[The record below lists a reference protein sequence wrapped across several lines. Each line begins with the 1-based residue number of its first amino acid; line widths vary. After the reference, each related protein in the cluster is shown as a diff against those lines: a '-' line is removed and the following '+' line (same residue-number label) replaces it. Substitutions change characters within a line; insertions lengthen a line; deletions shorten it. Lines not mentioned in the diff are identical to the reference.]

1 MEGYIKLSRRLL
13 SSDIWFKPP
22 LYLKVWIYLLCQAS
36 HQDYGTLR
44 RGKLVT
50 SIPQIQEALSYKAGF
65 ITKQPTYK
73 EIRQVLDYMRG
84 KQPIK
89 SMHGN
94 GWGKWQSSRQGTSQ
108 GTSEPM
114 IIAKKIKD
122 GMLVT
127 IVKYSQYQE
136 GSDSEWP
143 REARADGRANPRAN
157 GTSREGQNLIDNKN
171 DNKKDHKKY
180 PNTLSVNSNSGSTDF
195 GSTENWKGKP
205 KTPEDFWNAGRKK

>member
-1 MEGYIKLSRRLL
+1 MEGYLKLSRRLL
-13 SSDIWFKPP
+13 ASDIWFKPP

-36 HQDYGTLR
+36 HQDYGSLR
-44 RGKLVT
+44 RGQLVT
-50 SIPQIQEALSYKAGF
+50 SIPKIQEALSYQAGF

-127 IVKYSQYQE
+127 IVKYSQYQ
-136 GSDSEWP
+136 GDGGGEWP
-143 REARADGRANPRAN
+143 REAEADGRANPRAN
-157 GTSREGQNLIDNKN
+157 GISREGQNLIDNKK
-171 DNKKDHKKY
+171 DNKNDHKKY
-180 PNTLSVNSNSGSTDF
+180 PNTLSVNSNRSGADF
-195 GSTENWKGKP
+195 GSVENWKDKP
-205 KTPEDFWNAGRKK
+205 KTPKDFWNTGRKQ

>member
-36 HQDYGTLR
+36 HQDYGALR
-44 RGKLVT
+44 RGQLVT

-73 EIRQVLDYMRG
+73 EIWQVLEYMRA
-84 KQPIK
+84 KQPIN
-89 SMHGN
+89 SMQEYG
-94 GWGKWQSSRQGTSQ
+94 GGKWQEKRQGKWE
-108 GTSEPM
+108 GKSEPM
-114 IIAKKIKD
+114 ISTQRVKD

-127 IVKYSQYQE
+127 IAKYGQYQDAYTPPQNASA
-136 GSDSEWP
+136 GQM
-143 REARADGRANPRAN
+143 AGKTARAN
-157 GTSREGQNLIDNKN
+157 GTSREGQNLIDNKK

-180 PNTLSVNSNSGSTDF
+180 PNTLSVNSTRGSTDF
-195 GSTENWKGKP
+195 GSMENWKGKP